1 MSTSQT
7 RVEDGQD
14 NKGQRMRQMAA
25 SSEAFARRRQ
35 YHRGVGK
42 PRWLAWS
49 GSARLAKVTSR
60 RDSIDE

>member
-1 MSTSQT
+1 
-7 RVEDGQD
+7 
-14 NKGQRMRQMAA
+14 MRQMAA